1 MAMKGVRVFRR
12 ATKVSAVKRMLAGE
26 GISALSRELKV
37 NRTILYRWRH
47 EYEAKGE
54 AAFRRNP
61 GRPPKDSPAVKQAEE
76 TSELAAARQRIAD
89 LERKVGQQELDLD
102 FFRQALRQVWAVRR

>member
-1 MAMKGVRVFRR
+1 MARKGERVFRR
-12 ATKVSAVKRMLAGE
+12 ATKVSAVKRMLG
-26 GISALSRELKV
+26 GDGVSALSRELKIS
-37 NRTILYRWRH
+37 RTILYRWRH

-61 GRPPKDSPAVKQAEE
+61 GRPPKDSPAVKQAQE

-89 LERKVGQQELDLD
+89 LERKIGQQELDLD
-102 FFRQALRQVWAVRR
+102 FFRRALRQVGATRR